1 MYFSNM
7 AAHKSQSLV
16 RFNFYVY
23 ARLFVDCHS
32 FIYARKIYV
41 RTHVLRNNGNP
52 P

>member
-1 MYFSNM
+1 MYGWPRI
-7 AAHKSQSLV
+7 KV
-16 RFNFYVY
+16 KVYVY
-23 ARLFVDCHS
+23 ARLFIDCHP